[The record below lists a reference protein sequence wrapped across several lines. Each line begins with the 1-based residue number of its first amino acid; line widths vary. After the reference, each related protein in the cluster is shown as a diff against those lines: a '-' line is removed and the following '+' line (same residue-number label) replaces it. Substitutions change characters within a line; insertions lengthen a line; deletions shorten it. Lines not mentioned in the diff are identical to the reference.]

1 MNEVVDQRVNI
12 VTQSYD
18 EAIPSLD
25 HNSEK
30 PLRYA
35 HWLLQILSL

>member
-18 EAIPSLD
+18 KAIPSLD
-25 HNSEK
+25 QNYME
-30 PLRYA
+30 PLRYV

>member
-12 VTQSYD
+12 VALSYD

-25 HNSEK
+25 HNSME

-35 HWLLQILSL
+35 H